1 MESPD
6 SRPFNY
12 LRIAW
17 QSALAAGTC
26 LGLPIALMFWVLV
39 LSKLAPSRSINIFL
53 YLLQDTW
60 YPLAND
66 HQPSTPVHDFLM
78 ALQMHV
84 TPPVIVLFLGILGWG
99 LLLSRISGY
108 RQWWWIATATTV
120 GVFVGEVPIDWLDG
134 RLQQPFYGWP
144 VYQRFELFLT
154 LSVLCVAMSTGLAL
168 GLTVGSWRAS
178 LLLAL
183 GSGLASVIAVIL
195 TNLLL
200 DMLGI
205 RVGGGNIAMPKVTA
219 VGTMAAAIAGGTVLG
234 VVFTY
239 YHFKSKAFREAV

>member
-1 MESPD
+1 
-6 SRPFNY
+6 
-12 LRIAW
+12 
-17 QSALAAGTC
+17 
-26 LGLPIALMFWVLV
+26 
-39 LSKLAPSRSINIFL
+39 
-53 YLLQDTW
+53 
-60 YPLAND
+60 LANE

-84 TPPVIVLFLGILGWG
+84 TPPAITLLLGILGWG

-108 RQWWWIATATTV
+108 RQWWWIVAATTV

-168 GLTVGSWRAS
+168 GLTVRSWRAS

-195 TNLLL
+195 ADLIL
-200 DMLGI
+200 DMLLI

-219 VGTMAAAIAGGTVLG
+219 ISTMAAAIAGGTVLG
-234 VVFTY
+234 GIFIR
-239 YHFKSKAFREAV
+239 YHFKTKGFREVV